1 MDWEAAAVFQ
11 VQDSKLRTHQATAE
25 WKVSP
30 RVLTLPLSQFILSLV
45 LPAHS
50 PEPPATPR
58 DSRQYK
64 YRPTALPSSHSTS
77 LPSTVPTF
85 QSHPQETAMNLKIN
99 PFGWGTPTHDVKED
113 AAKKDVDS
121 KAVTA
126 QLDAL
131 RDSVNGTTA
140 ALDSLPARIVAEIQL
155 NDPKKDVSSQK
166 HPKCNALIALG
177 NIYGRQ
183 HAAKQRRLA
192 ARRTC
197 RLAAAKT
204 SQRFP

>member
-1 MDWEAAAVFQ
+1 
-11 VQDSKLRTHQATAE
+11 
-25 WKVSP
+25 
-30 RVLTLPLSQFILSLV
+30 
-45 LPAHS
+45 
-50 PEPPATPR
+50 
-58 DSRQYK
+58 
-64 YRPTALPSSHSTS
+64 
-77 LPSTVPTF
+77 
-85 QSHPQETAMNLKIN
+85 MNLKIN

-113 AAKKDVDS
+113 VDS
-121 KAVTA
+121 KVVTA

-166 HPKCNALIALG
+166 YPKCNALIAPG

-192 ARRTC
+192 ARRT
-197 RLAAAKT
+197 